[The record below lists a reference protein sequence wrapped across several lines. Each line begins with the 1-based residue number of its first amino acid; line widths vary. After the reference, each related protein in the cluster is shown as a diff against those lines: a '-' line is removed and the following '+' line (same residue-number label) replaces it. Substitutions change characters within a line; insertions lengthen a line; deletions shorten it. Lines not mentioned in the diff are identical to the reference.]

1 MKFLIQI
8 LELGIGVA
16 LISISNIF
24 INFRRKVEK
33 FSYFC
38 INGFVIQWEVQ
49 IMLYIHIY
57 ALEPCTV
64 YYFLPNLY
72 PSHITT

>member
-1 MKFLIQI
+1 MNFLIQI

-24 INFRRKVEK
+24 INFRRRVEK
-33 FSYFC
+33 FCYFC

-49 IMLYIHIY
+49 IMLYIYIY
-57 ALEPCTV
+57 
-64 YYFLPNLY
+64 
-72 PSHITT
+72 I